1 VSKLTKADVV
11 EMLECYEFYQD
22 THCPMTHADIAHVF
36 EVSLGT
42 VKKVFAGTH
51 PLCDGY
57 VKPDGP
63 KKAGRRKKDTVSTHC
78 KRGHELIGDN
88 VYSYVDNKGNLSRRC
103 RLCQKARMKEWHA
116 RQ

>member
-1 VSKLTKADVV
+1 MSKLTKEDVV
-11 EMLECYEFYQD
+11 EMLECYEYYR
-22 THCPMTHADIAHVF
+22 HSSAPMNHADIAHVF

-57 VKPDGP
+57 KKPDGP
-63 KKAGRRKKDTVSTHC
+63 KRAGRKKGTVYTHC
-78 KRGHELIGDN
+78 KRGHPLEGDN
-88 VYSYVDNKGNLSRRC
+88 VYSYVDNNGNLSRRC
-103 RLCQKARMKEWHA
+103 RLCQKARTQEWKA

>member
-1 VSKLTKADVV
+1 MAKLTKQDVI
-11 EMLECYEFYQD
+11 EMLECYEYYRNSSA
-22 THCPMTHADIAHVF
+22 PMNHADIAHVF

-57 VKPDGP
+57 DKPKGP
-63 KKAGRRKKDTVSTHC
+63 KKIGRKPGHVSSHC
-78 KRGHELIGDN
+78 KQGHALEGDN
-88 VYSYVDNKGNLSRRC
+88 LYQYVDNKGNLSRRC
-103 RLCQKARMKEWHA
+103 RQCQKARINTWKA

>member
-1 VSKLTKADVV
+1 VAKLTKQDVI
-11 EMLECYEFYQD
+11 EMLECYEYYRNSSA
-22 THCPMTHADIAHVF
+22 PMNHADIAHVF

-57 VKPDGP
+57 KKPDGP
-63 KKAGRRKKDTVSTHC
+63 KKAGRKKGHVSTHC
-78 KRGHELIGDN
+78 KQGHELSGDN
-88 VYSYVDNKGNLSRRC
+88 LYSYVDNNGNLSRRC
-103 RLCQKARMKEWHA
+103 RLCQKARVKSWKA